1 VKRSGDRAIG
11 RSGDLKSE
19 LTAETRSRGENQK
32 PTTEARRHGEGSR
45 DRGAA
50 SDRVIGKDAYV
61 CHPERV
67 GAHATPSRR
76 IATIPVPE
84 HAASGSSHETANLTA
99 ETRSRGE
106 NQKPTTE
113 TRRHGEKQKP
123 STEARRHGES
133 EGENKC
139 PEPECIHPAE
149 QVSGHDFSRAEKDK
163 KNWALAPA
171 VFRITMHTISATLRE
186 IFDESAYDRFLLRTN
201 AARSIASYREFSRER
216 DVAML
221 KKPRCC

>member
-1 VKRSGDRAIG
+1 MKN
-11 RSGDLKSE
+11 
-19 LTAETRSRGENQK
+19 LTVETRRRGENQCQIF
-32 PTTEARRHGEGSR
+32 TTEARRQGGESDDRLIAR
-45 DRGAA
+45 DL
-50 SDRVIGKDAYV
+50 VIGKGSCV
-61 CHPERV
+61 CRPERV

-76 IATIPVPE
+76 IPTTPVPE
-84 HAASGSSHETANLTA
+84 HAASGSSYEAANLTA

-106 NQKPTTE
+106 SQCQIFTAE
-113 TRRHGEKQKP
+113 TRSRGENQCQIFT
-123 STEARRHGES
+123 TEARRHGEG

-139 PEPECIHPAE
+139 PEPECIRPAE
-149 QVSGHDFSRAEKDK
+149 QVSGHDFSRAEQHK
-163 KNWALAPA
+163 KTWALAPA